1 MMSSIAVDLN
11 KIRAIV
17 LDVDGVLAP
26 SMLNLSIEGEP
37 LRSINVKDGY
47 ALQLAVKR
55 GYKIAVITGG
65 YMPGVKE
72 RFVNLGIKD
81 FFMSVSE
88 KLPKLKEW
96 MRDNNIKADEIAYMG
111 DDIPDIFAMRNV
123 GLPCCPNDAAF
134 DVKSE
139 SKWISSYPGGC
150 GCVRDLLEQI
160 LRCHGDWMS
169 DNDAFGW

>member
-1 MMSSIAVDLN
+1 
-11 KIRAIV
+11 
-17 LDVDGVLAP
+17 
-26 SMLNLSIEGEP
+26 
-37 LRSINVKDGY
+37 
-47 ALQLAVKR
+47 
-55 GYKIAVITGG
+55 
-65 YMPGVKE
+65 
-72 RFVNLGIKD
+72 
-81 FFMSVSE
+81 
-88 KLPKLKEW
+88 
-96 MRDNNIKADEIAYMG
+96 MG

-123 GLPCCPNDAAF
+123 GLRCCPIDAAY

>member
-1 MMSSIAVDLN
+1 MMSSISVDLN

-17 LDVDGVLAP
+17 LDVDGVLSP
-26 SMLNLSIEGEP
+26 STLNLSLEGEP

-47 ALQLAVKR
+47 ALQLAAKR

-65 YMPGVKE
+65 HMPGVKE

-88 KLPKLKEW
+88 KLPKLNEW
-96 MRDNNIKADEIAYMG
+96 MCDNNIKAEEIAYMG

-123 GLPCCPNDAAF
+123 GLPCCPKDAAF
-134 DVKSE
+134 DVKYE
-139 SKWISSYPGGC
+139 SKWISSYSGGE